1 MRWLVLLA
9 ALAAGA
15 AHAQAPLERTYKLIE
30 IFKAD
35 RAAPEGGKLSTAD
48 AAANAKTVAALDGF
62 FDFETF
68 TAACLGPSAVRLS
81 GAQQKEFKERLV
93 DLLRKRGYPNGGSV
107 FREGVLSF
115 AKPVEEGGRTRVP
128 LTISFPK
135 QDLTMDVAF
144 VWGKSGRVV
153 DLMLDGDSLVKDYSN
168 QVSRIVAK
176 GGPEELLRR
185 LAEKQRQA
193 AQDVP

>member
-1 MRWLVLLA
+1 M
-9 ALAAGA
+9 
-15 AHAQAPLERTYKLIE
+15 
-30 IFKAD
+30 
-35 RAAPEGGKLSTAD
+35 
-48 AAANAKTVAALDGF
+48 
-62 FDFETF
+62 
-68 TAACLGPSAVRLS
+68 
-81 GAQQKEFKERLV
+81 
-93 DLLRKRGYPNGGSV
+93 
-107 FREGVLSF
+107 SF

>member
-15 AHAQAPLERTYKLIE
+15 ARAQSPSDRTRQLIE
-30 IFKAD
+30 TFKSL
-35 RAAPEGGKLSTAD
+35 RAAPEGGKLSPAD
-48 AAANAKTVAALDGF
+48 AAANKKTSDALDGF

-68 TAACLGPSAVRLS
+68 TAACLGPSAAKLS
-81 GAQQKEFKERLV
+81 GAQQKEFKGRLV
-93 DLLRKRGYPNGGSV
+93 DLLRRRGYPNGGSV

-115 AKPVEEGGRTRVP
+115 AKPVDEGGRTQVP

-144 VWGKSGRVV
+144 IWSKRRLV
-153 DLMLDGDSLVKDYSN
+153 DLVLDGDSLVKDYSN
-168 QVSRIVAK
+168 QVSRLVAK

-193 AQDVP
+193 AQEAP